1 MNNNVHQPQQ
11 DVNQNEGIMMNNRQR
26 APCEEKLEG
35 RRGIPPIKPAK
46 MNIPEFGGIDVD
58 SWLQTIEIYFDAART
73 PLEQRTEVAVTY
85 LTGEAMQWWRDTND
99 NATNLP

>member
-1 MNNNVHQPQQ
+1 VRNNWK
-11 DVNQNEGIMMNNRQR
+11 
-26 APCEEKLEG
+26 EEEEYG
-35 RRGIPPIKPAK
+35 IKPAK